1 MTILTYQEFLDHL
14 EGQKVYHYK
23 VEEPDREYPRLK
35 WNVHGLP
42 HLNLI
47 LVTASC
53 RANFVAAY
61 DESFLLVPAIIDR
74 SEIID
79 MADVTLADRISQ
91 SIWDDYKAE
100 LLSGG

>member
-1 MTILTYQEFLDHL
+1 MTTLTYQEFLDLL

-23 VEEPDREYPRLK
+23 VDEPDREYPRLK
-35 WNVHGLP
+35 WNVYGLP

-61 DESFLLVPAIIDR
+61 DESFLLVPAMIDRWAIIDTV
-74 SEIID
+74 
-79 MADVTLADRISQ
+79 DVTLADRISQ
-91 SIWDDYKAE
+91 IIWDT
-100 LLSGG
+100 